1 MLMIPGITPT
11 LPDLTGVKNI
21 IFDFGNIL
29 IDLDIPKT
37 WRLLSD
43 LAGDQYDSVMSVLNK
58 NSVFEKFETGQLTDA
73 QFILCIQ
80 AALPGEVP
88 ATAIKNA
95 WNAMLLGIPA
105 KRFEMLLHLRKNYC
119 VCLLSNT
126 NALHLEHVYRY
137 LQFDLGITD
146 FDTRYFDRTFYS
158 HLVGLRKPDR
168 EIYEFVLKEIQAA
181 PAQTL
186 FIDDLAEN
194 LVAPAA
200 LGIHTYQ
207 HDPANEISDI
217 LLNGWCI

>member
-1 MLMIPGITPT
+1 MIPGIRPA

-43 LAGDQYDSVMSVLNK
+43 LAGDHYDSVMSVLNK
-58 NSVFEKFETGQLTDA
+58 NSVFEKFETGQLTEA

-80 AALPGEVP
+80 AALPGEVS

-105 KRFEMLLHLRKNYC
+105 KRLEMLLHLRKNFHVY
-119 VCLLSNT
+119 LLSNT
-126 NALHLEHVYRY
+126 NALHLEHVYQY
-137 LQFDLGITD
+137 LKFDLGIAD

-168 EIYEFVLKEIQAA
+168 EIYEFVLKEIQAE

-186 FIDDLAEN
+186 FIDDLPEN
-194 LVAPAA
+194 LIAPAA
-200 LGIHTYQ
+200 LGMHTYQ
-207 HDPANEISDI
+207 HDPVNEISDI
-217 LLNGWCI
+217 LLNGWYI